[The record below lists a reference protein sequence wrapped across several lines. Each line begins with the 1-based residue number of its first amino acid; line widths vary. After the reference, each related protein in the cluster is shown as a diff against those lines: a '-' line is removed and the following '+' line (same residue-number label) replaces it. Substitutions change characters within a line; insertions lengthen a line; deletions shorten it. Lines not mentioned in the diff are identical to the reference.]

1 MFDFLTID
9 FVRHFPVIAVMGLF
23 LCAFLVEIFGA
34 KNKYIRNTIALVAAF
49 GAFALIASLIKPVL
63 IDGEIL
69 TYWMGNWEPVAGY
82 AIGIGYEIDALNMFF
97 ALLVVT
103 TILLAAIYSIKYMAR
118 DHHLGHY
125 YTLFLML
132 SGSVLGLVLTGD
144 IFNMFVMIEIMTFAS
159 VALTAFRNNKFGSL
173 EAAFKYLII
182 GSIGSSMTLAGI
194 ALLYAQCHTLNMA
207 QISAALATG
216 LTPTSV
222 LAFALMFAGFGVKS
236 YIVPFHAP
244 AADAYMTAP
253 SSISMVFS
261 GMVNKAGVYG
271 MIRLVYIIFRAMD
284 LAPLQLLLVT
294 FGTVTMFLG
303 VTMALAQ
310 HDFKRLLAFH
320 SISQI
325 GYVITAISLGTF
337 LGLEAGLF
345 HAMNHTLFKGL
356 LFLTAGAVLYA
367 TGTCDLDKLGGL
379 AKKMPKTAICFL
391 VGAFSISGLPPFNG
405 FASKWMVYQSVYA
418 KAIESGNFAYA
429 FVTVVALVVSVMTL
443 ASFIKVTQAVFF
455 GQLPKHLED
464 TKEVPL
470 LMRVPMWIMSA
481 LCILSGIF
489 YRQVETYLLKPAAQ
503 AALNVTNYI
512 EAMMGQDAVLNSGIS
527 NITVTS
533 TEPVTLW
540 NPTLWLILFA
550 IVLIAVFIVVIMG
563 ENTRGRVLAK
573 TEEDA
578 EDGKYATFFGGEQS
592 VHSHVAGSDL
602 FWGFKHDFKGYF
614 KFVQGMHSGVVN
626 DYALW
631 AVVGAA
637 LITVFMFVLF
647 VFIH

>member
-1 MFDFLTID
+1 MFSFLTLD
-9 FVRHFPVIAVMGLF
+9 FVKHFPVIAVMGFF

-34 KNKYIRNTIALVAAF
+34 KNKIIRNTITLIAAF
-49 GAFALIASLIKPVL
+49 GAFALITALIKPVL
-63 IDGEIL
+63 IDGNIL
-69 TYWMGNWEPVAGY
+69 AYWMGNWEPVEGY

-103 TILLAAIYSIKYMAR
+103 TILLAAIYSMKYMAR

-159 VALTAFRNNKFGSL
+159 VALTAFRNNKNGAL
-173 EAAFKYLII
+173 EAGFKYLIV

-207 QISAALATG
+207 QISAALANG
-216 LTPTSV
+216 LTPTTV

-236 YIVPFHAP
+236 YLVPFHAP

-253 SSISMVFS
+253 TSISMVFS

-284 LAPLQLLLVT
+284 LPALQLMLAT
-294 FGTVTMFLG
+294 FGTITMFVG

-325 GYVITAISLGTF
+325 GYVITAIGLATV

-367 TGTCDLDKLGGL
+367 TGTTDLDKLGGL

-391 VGAFSISGLPPFNG
+391 IGAFSISGLPPFNG
-405 FASKWMVYQSVYA
+405 FASKWMIYQATYQ
-418 KAIESGNFAYA
+418 KAAETGNFAYA
-429 FVTVVALVVSVMTL
+429 FVTIVALVVSVMTL

-470 LMRVPMWIMSA
+470 SMRVPMWIMSA
-481 LCILSGIF
+481 LCILSGVF
-489 YRQVETYLLKPAAQ
+489 YGFVEKFLLAPAAK
-503 AALNVTNYI
+503 AVLNVTNYI
-512 EAMMGQDAVLNSGIS
+512 DKMMGEGTAAAAGVVDYAANDVVL
-527 NITVTS
+527 
-533 TEPVTLW
+533 TLW
-540 NPTLWLILFA
+540 NPVLWLVLFA
-550 IVLIAVFIVVIMG
+550 IVLIAVCIVILTG
-563 ENTRGRVLAK
+563 DKTRGRVLAK
-573 TEEDA
+573 TETDS

-592 VHSHVAGSDL
+592 THSHVAGSDL

-614 KFVQGMHSGVVN
+614 KFIQGMHSGVVN
-626 DYALW
+626 DYALY

-637 LITVFMFVLF
+637 LITVLMFVF
-647 VFIH
+647 VH